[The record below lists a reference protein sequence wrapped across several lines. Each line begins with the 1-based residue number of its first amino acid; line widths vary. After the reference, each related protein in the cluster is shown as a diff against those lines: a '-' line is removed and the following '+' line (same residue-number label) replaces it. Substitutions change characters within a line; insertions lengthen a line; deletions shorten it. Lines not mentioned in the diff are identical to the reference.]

1 MTYTDLL
8 GVKYRPHGRSK
19 EEGFDCYGL
28 VIEVL
33 KRNGINLADLY
44 YGSIKDSELVATGLK
59 GKYVTEIKKPE
70 VNCIVEITNCGE
82 PSHMGVYIGEGLMI
96 HTTRYT
102 NVVIEPLKHYEH
114 RIKGYW
120 KVNS

>member
-8 GVKYRPHGRSK
+8 GVKYRPHGRTK

-33 KRNGINLADLY
+33 RRNGIEFPDLY
-44 YGSIKDSELVATGLK
+44 YNSIKESDSIGTFLKERLVKLDN
-59 GKYVTEIKKPE
+59 PE
-70 VNCIVEITNCGE
+70 VNCIIEITNCGE
-82 PSHMGVYIGEGLMI
+82 PSHMAVYIGDGLMI
-96 HTTRYT
+96 HTAIKTR
-102 NVVIEPLKHYEH
+102 VIIEPVKHYRH

-120 KVNS
+120 KVNG